1 MACVFQVV
9 EVYGIVDDTLKI
21 AFVVADGQGEGE
33 EVFGDC
39 LIV

>member
-1 MACVFQVV
+1 MACVFQIV
-9 EVYGIVDDTLKI
+9 EVYRIVDDTLKI

-33 EVFGDC
+33 GGIGDC

>member
-9 EVYGIVDDTLKI
+9 EVYSIVDNALKI

-33 EVFGDC
+33 GGIGDF
-39 LIV
+39 